1 LTATLSPLS
10 SAVATRRWRSS
21 CWRAAR
27 ASRGASR
34 LGRGCLSTTRAVANF
49 ALDKGESSL
58 AILLAIA
65 LVNVGVVASAA
76 VRVSAVAVALDLACG
91 LSSVLDERSSGQD
104 HATLTEQV

>member
-1 LTATLSPLS
+1 
-10 SAVATRRWRSS
+10 
-21 CWRAAR
+21 
-27 ASRGASR
+27 
-34 LGRGCLSTTRAVANF
+34 
-49 ALDKGESSL
+49 L